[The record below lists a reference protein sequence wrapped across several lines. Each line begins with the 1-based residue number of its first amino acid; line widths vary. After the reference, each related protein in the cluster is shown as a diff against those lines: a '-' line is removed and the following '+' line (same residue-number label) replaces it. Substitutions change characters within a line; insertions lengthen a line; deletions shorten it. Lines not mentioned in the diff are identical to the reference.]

1 MQQLR
6 VGVLGLGAFGE
17 SHLRAWRGLPNVE
30 IVAVSSRTPARAE
43 AIAAAYGVPRWY
55 GSHEE
60 LIADPAVDAISVTT
74 AEHDH
79 LAPVVAAL
87 AAGKHVLVEKP
98 IATTL
103 EDAAAMVEAA
113 SVSDGILMPGHVL
126 RFAPAYAG
134 LREAVASGRLGRLV
148 AMSARRNRPSSL
160 IRSHGR
166 VHPAL
171 ITAFH
176 DIDVMLWLAGCG
188 ARSVQAL
195 DRIADRDGGA
205 HGLWGLLEFENGAVA
220 TIETSWLIPASA
232 GVGNDDEF
240 RVTGLEGGASV
251 QFDVPALRVWDPKG
265 PRVPDVSYE
274 PVVRDVVVGALR
286 DELAHFAACALAG
299 TPSPVVTAADSARA
313 LSVVLALIESAESG
327 RPVTPAPIDG

>member
-1 MQQLR
+1 MERLR

-30 IVAVSSRTPARAE
+30 IVAVASRTPARAE
-43 AIAAAYGVPRWY
+43 AIAARYGVPRWY

-60 LIADPAVDAISVTT
+60 LIADPDIDAISVTT
-74 AEHDH
+74 AEHEH
-79 LAPVVAAL
+79 RAPVVAAL
-87 AAGKHVLVEKP
+87 AAGRHVLVEKP

-103 EDAAAMVEAA
+103 ADAAAMLEA
-113 SVSDGILMPGHVL
+113 VSRSTGILMPGHVL

-148 AMSARRNRPSSL
+148 AMSARRNRPASL
-160 IRSHGR
+160 IRTHGR

-188 ARSVQAL
+188 VRSVRAL
-195 DRIADRDGGA
+195 DRIAARDGGA
-205 HGLWGLLEFENGAVA
+205 HGLWGLMEFDNGAVA
-220 TIETSWLIPASA
+220 TIETSWLIPDAA
-232 GVGNDDEF
+232 GVGADDAF
-240 RVTGLEGGASV
+240 RVTGLEGAAEV
-251 QFDVPALRVWDPKG
+251 QFDVPALRIWEPGG

-313 LSVVLALIESAESG
+313 LAVVLALIESATSG
-327 RPVTPAPIDG
+327 RDVTPSPVAG